1 MSTRRKKYVTAA
13 ARDGGGVLYKRQ
25 LDELEKDS
33 LEATLKERKQVLN
46 QLFAGMSGS
55 AVGRSAII
63 TSMMTRVKKQ
73 MSSQAGLMDLTEI
86 SGLRSHQ
93 ISKHLLDLT
102 LEGWAQREEELNK
115 SIKKTQDLIFKF
127 EEFLETELDKVFQ
140 KVERAEEERLRQEA
154 TIKELQ
160 DQHAELTERKEEL
173 QREEQRLSLYSDY
186 MKQWCQST
194 QFKDAEALSNHLQN
208 LLYFQ
213 DKLYQSQVQRQE
225 QVDQMKKELLGLE
238 DKHNFLRLQKNNE
251 LSRLQD
257 ELEKNRSESLIW
269 EMKWGV
275 IQETATKKTLM
286 LGRIKMATLSL
297 YEMTNSIDGEGDV
310 DMNDTEKQL
319 EHIKTFDKE
328 HTEIVKK
335 TSRKSSKAQSFDL
348 KQR

>member
-1 MSTRRKKYVTAA
+1 MSTRRKKHVTAT

-33 LEATLKERKQVLN
+33 LEATLKERKQ
-46 QLFAGMSGS
+46 
-55 AVGRSAII
+55 
-63 TSMMTRVKKQ
+63 
-73 MSSQAGLMDLTEI
+73 
-86 SGLRSHQ
+86 
-93 ISKHLLDLT
+93 T

-115 SIKKTQDLIFKF
+115 NIKKTQDLIFKF
-127 EEFLETELDKVFQ
+127 EDSVSLSQTELDKVFQ
-140 KVERAEEERLRQEA
+140 KVERAEEERLQQEA

-186 MKQWCQST
+186 MKQWCEST

-257 ELEKNRSESLIW
+257 ELEKNRSEALIW